1 MKTIIGLVFLGFL
14 SGAAQ
19 VLNPSASTTDLSGTW
34 KLDRDGSTDSRT
46 LSHFEDV
53 TLVISRNGSTL
64 KVVYEGKR
72 KNKSQ
77 IQQLEY
83 RTDGGREENPS
94 PLGGTKRYS
103 KTFWS
108 YGNLISE
115 YILATSVSDNECKQ
129 EARDIWELSKD
140 QQTLIIRTEVGG
152 PHMVPEMCR
161 LFVRA
166 EKYKKV
172 FRKVQ

>member
-1 MKTIIGLVFLGFL
+1 MKTVIVLLSLGLAA
-14 SGAAQ
+14 GAAQ

-34 KLDRDGSTDSRT
+34 KLDRYASSDNRT
-46 LSHFEDV
+46 LSHFEEV
-53 TLVISRNGSTL
+53 TLVISHNGSTV
-64 KVVYEGKR
+64 KMVYDGKR
-72 KNKSQ
+72 RNKSQ
-77 IQQLEY
+77 IQHLEY
-83 RTDGGREENPS
+83 QTDGSREENPS
-94 PLGGTKRYS
+94 PLGGRKRYS

-115 YILATSVSDNECKQ
+115 YIVSTSVGDNECKQ

-140 QQTLIIRTEVGG
+140 KETLTIRTEVGG

-166 EKYKKV
+166 QKYKQV

>member
-1 MKTIIGLVFLGFL
+1 MMKTVSVLLFLVL

-19 VLNPSASTTDLSGTW
+19 VLNPSASTSDLSGTW
-34 KLDRDGSTDSRT
+34 KLDRKASTDNRT
-46 LSHFEDV
+46 LSHFEEV
-53 TLVISRNGSTL
+53 TLVISHNNSTM
-64 KVVYEGKR
+64 KMVYDGKR
-72 KNKSQ
+72 RNKSETH
-77 IQQLEY
+77 QLEY
-83 RTDGGREENPS
+83 RTDGGREENPN
-94 PLGGTKRYS
+94 PLGGRTRYS

-115 YILATSVSDNECKQ
+115 YIVITSLSENECKQ

-140 QQTLIIRTEVGG
+140 RQTLIIRTEVGE
-152 PHMVPEMCR
+152 PHMIPEMCR
-161 LFVRA
+161 LFGRA